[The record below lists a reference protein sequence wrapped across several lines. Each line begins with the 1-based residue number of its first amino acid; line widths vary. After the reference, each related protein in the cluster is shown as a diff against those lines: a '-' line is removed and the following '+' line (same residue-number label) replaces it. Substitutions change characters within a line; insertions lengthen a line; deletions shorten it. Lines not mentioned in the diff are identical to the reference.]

1 MLYSE
6 KIIMMSIK
14 NIEEMYRDKEKQI
27 PIPIELKN
35 KMYEV
40 IYKGYEILSEMISKE
55 QYGKIKKN
63 SK

>member
-27 PIPIELKN
+27 PTELKK
-35 KMYEV
+35 KMDDVIYEGYEV
-40 IYKGYEILSEMISKE
+40 LSDMIGQEKNVE
-55 QYGKIKKN
+55 IKKN
-63 SK
+63 LK

>member
-1 MLYSE
+1 MLSSRE
-6 KIIMMSIK
+6 EIIVTSIK

-27 PIPIELKN
+27 PIELKN

-40 IYKGYEILSEMISKE
+40 IYKGYEVLSEMISEE